1 MMKLDFI
8 PIDKLFVD
16 ATNMRHGRKHP
27 DVSDILPSVRKRGVL
42 QTLLVRPANDDG
54 LFGISAG
61 RRRFRAAT
69 IVAGERQGE
78 AGADPEPYLVPCGI
92 LDDGDDADAL
102 EASMLENMARLDPD
116 EVSQWESF
124 VRLVKEGRTPEEIGL
139 TFALPDLAVR
149 RVLALGN
156 LLPRIRDLY
165 RREEIDV
172 PSIRMLTLA
181 SKRQQQAWLALH
193 DDPEAHCP
201 TGRRLKTWLFG
212 GREIK
217 VEFALF
223 NMAEVGLETVSDLFG
238 EDTFFADTEA
248 FWAAQDAAIEV
259 RRDLYLAEGWS
270 DVILLPRDAYFASWQ
285 YEKRAKRKGGMIFVE
300 TRASG
305 EVIFHEGLIDR
316 HAALK
321 AERNESATPVAK
333 TPRAELTSTLT
344 TYCDLH
350 RHAAVRAVLAD
361 APATALRLMVAHVI
375 VGSSLWRVQIEP
387 HATNSDAVRES
398 VETCLGET
406 AFDGHR
412 RHVLDLLG
420 FDAERPHVVRSR
432 DNQEEL
438 VAVFRRLLAL
448 PDLDVL
454 AIIAVVMGETLV
466 SGHAVIEALGVHLSV
481 EMADHWAADAVFFD
495 LLRDKE
501 VLRGIVAEVAGES
514 VAAANANEK
523 TKGLKQIVGDCLA
536 GENGRAKVENWVPR
550 WMVFPPSAYTD
561 RGGVATVRAARIA
574 AASLPAPWEPQPEG
588 IALPA
593 PDPDTPEP
601 EADMPLAA

>member
-1 MMKLDFI
+1 MKLDFI

-16 ATNMRHGRKHP
+16 ATNMRHGRKQP

-69 IVAGERQGE
+69 IVAGERQAE

-92 LDDGDDADAL
+92 LDEGDDADAL

-172 PSIRMLTLA
+172 PSIRLLTLA

-201 TGRRLKTWLFG
+201 TGHRLKAWLFG
-212 GREIK
+212 GRDIK
-217 VEFALF
+217 VAFALF
-223 NMAEVGLETVSDLFG
+223 DLAEVRLETVSDLFG

-248 FWAAQDAAIEV
+248 FWAVQDAAIAE

-285 YEKRAKRKGGMIFVE
+285 YEKRAKRKGGMVFVE

-305 EVIFHEGLIDR
+305 EVVFHEGLIDR

-321 AERNESATPVAK
+321 AERNENAAPVAK
-333 TPRAELTSTLT
+333 TPRPELTTTLT

-448 PDLDVL
+448 PDPDVL

-466 SGHAVIEALGVHLSV
+466 SGHAVVEALGVHLNV

-501 VLRGIVAEVAGES
+501 VLRGIVTEVAGES

-536 GENGRAKVENWVPR
+536 GDNGRAKVEHWVPR
-550 WMVFPPSAYTD
+550 WMAFPPSAYTD
-561 RGGVATVRAARIA
+561 RGGVATVRATRIA
-574 AASLPAPWEPQPEG
+574 AASLPAPWEPQSAV

-601 EADMPLAA
+601 EAEVPLAA